1 MTTIAELV
9 IKVNTAE
16 LDRAKKS
23 LEDLSTAAK
32 GVDLGG
38 IGGSGGTGG
47 TDALIK
53 AQDRLIAKAE
63 KMVATVGATKGEILK
78 YDAALRGLSSSV
90 DPLANKF
97 DKLASA
103 QKLSADISKAAQKS
117 LEGASAA
124 QYRMIESLK
133 EEIALFGKSKDEIT
147 LYRAGLMG
155 IKEQVAP
162 LVAELQRLKEA
173 KQAELQVGKEGSSAS
188 IAARKAESSAL
199 AEEANQLERLI
210 ALKRQE
216 AQTAKSSGSFSQTGM
231 QAAEAEI
238 ESYTRKLEQVTLRQK
253 ATESST
259 EQMAKEFQQL
269 LYSIDPAAKSLDELA
284 RKKGDLNTVFRSGFI
299 DEGEWRRLTGII
311 DQKRNAV
318 LGLGQAADAAG
329 GEFQQLRAQIDPA
342 AAAMDKLAAQQSKLN
357 TLYNSGKGSLP
368 TAEYQR
374 LNTILAQNRQRVV
387 DLGASTGKTAK
398 EMNFALRGLPA
409 QFTDIFVSLQG
420 GQAPLT
426 VLLQQGGQLK
436 DMFGGLGPAFRAMGG
451 YVLGLINPFT
461 LAAAAA
467 GLLGAAWLKGNQESA
482 EYVQSLIAVGN
493 AAGVTAGQLSQS
505 AENIG
510 KYFGTQAAAAEAL
523 NLVVRSGRYT
533 SLQIDQVAMAMVA
546 LGRVTGQTT
555 DQILSD
561 FDKISKE
568 PSKALAELNQQYKF
582 LTASQ
587 YDYIRSLE
595 AQGRQQEAATEA
607 INLYSNVAIQRAN
620 EVDENLGYVEE
631 GWKLISGAAKGAWD
645 SMLGLGRKTTL
656 EDELKAAYKEF
667 EDLTRDGRDAAV
679 EDPYRYDDLI
689 KRIEKAQAAV
699 AKEISDGSSAEI
711 AANIEAAGIAAIGVL
726 DKFSPKSVGIEK
738 QIKDLKAA
746 RDALI
751 VAGQFDTEKQK
762 LFQAGLAQLEK
773 DLVKSVKAQ
782 NKTDTIKQTAAEKL
796 LSTIL
801 QQTAALEGQAV
812 SEGKVLS
819 EKNKYVKL
827 VKEIEIAEIA
837 AAAGRADAAQKSLV
851 ADKERLLTAQ
861 KINVKLQEGLKL
873 KKTEALLDAQKA
885 TLQAEIAANEK
896 KYADALLGVGR
907 GKAEVARMKER
918 NALEEKHIKQL
929 ERIDDLRA
937 KGAYTEKEHKRA
949 IAAQKK
955 ALETEKRNLEKHFR
969 DMDEIRG
976 NWVNGATSAWEDY
989 LDGIRDVSSQS
1000 YDLFTSAFKGIED
1013 YLVSFVTGTKASFKD
1028 LVKSIAADFARLAVR
1043 NTIGSIF
1050 GINQGGAQSGGG
1062 GLLSSIFGGGSG
1074 SGGGGG
1080 FGDIFS
1086 AGKNAYSIYQ
1096 AATGQGFLGSIV
1108 SGFQSGGLGGAFS
1121 GGTGYL
1127 SNAASGL
1134 YSAGASLFG
1143 GGGGAAASGA
1153 AAQAAGAAAGNSL
1166 GVNAGAYAAQGGAG
1180 GAGGGLGGGLGAA
1193 AGPIAAAYAAFTA
1206 YNAYKDGLRLNAS
1219 DTRDNPAAWIT
1230 GFQPIAE
1237 LNGLISK
1244 LTDKLGIGGALGNIL
1259 NIPSTV
1265 TAMLGSALFGGGW
1278 QTKNAGLALGV
1289 QGGEL
1294 DAKSYE
1300 YQKKKGGLFGKNKS
1314 RTRYS
1319 ALDPKTD
1326 AAFKETFA
1334 ETREGV
1340 ESLFEELS
1348 FTVEEGALSGLTLAQ
1363 SLISTVGKTEEE
1375 IQASIAE
1382 WFGKAAEAM
1391 NTELNKV
1398 FDTGLGYDLAGMQ
1411 AFVGNLKGVNAVL
1424 ESLRLEAYD
1433 ANVAGGKLAESLSA
1447 VAGGLEL
1454 LSTNTQTYYEQFFT
1468 PLEKFEDQMKAITL
1482 AFKDAD
1488 VEMVNSREA
1497 YRAMVEDIDLTTDAG
1512 QEMFATMMQLS
1523 GTAAQYFEILE
1534 SQADQAAQAAAQLL
1548 TNNVSSALGSLQ
1560 RSANV
1565 ERDRLTKN
1573 YQAQIAA
1580 EQAAAAARSSA
1591 YADMIDTARESVQS
1605 LERLDSALNNTLK
1618 TLLSSSDTAVEM
1630 MRQQAVNV
1638 LKTALQMAR
1647 SGKSLA
1653 GVEGL
1658 EDALDAASNL
1668 DMDIYGS
1675 LEDFER
1681 EQWRTA
1687 NLVAELEKINGEQLS
1702 ADEKLL
1708 LQLEASAAAIQ
1719 AGIESVTA
1727 SLTAEY
1733 DRAIKALDDEL
1744 AAAQSQLDA
1753 LNGIDN
1759 SVQSVA
1765 SAVAQM
1771 SAAFTAAMGGQEAAI
1786 QQLYQSISGSSAN
1799 QGGVNFWLDRIGE
1812 GGNYTELIQELQQ
1825 ASQASAGHQ
1834 NAVAGLY
1841 RQAGTTAD
1849 AQGIKFWT
1857 EAIASGTYTYDDLR
1871 NGLGI
1876 KSPKL
1881 FATGGAFTGQVVKR
1895 PTSFNMGVMG
1905 EAGPEAILP
1914 LANVGGSLGVKAVTD
1929 GTAGEVKGL
1938 REEVGRLG
1946 QMLYQITKNTARS
1959 ADELINMSENGLYTY
1974 QEA

>member
-216 AQTAKSSGSFSQTGM
+216 AQTAKSSGGFSQTGM

-329 GEFQQLRAQIDPA
+329 DEFQQLRAQIDPA

-436 DMFGGLGPAFRAMGG
+436 DMFGGIGPALRVMGS
-451 YVLGLINPFT
+451 YIVGLINPVT
-461 LAAAAA
+461 VLAAAV
-467 GLLGAAWLKGNQESA
+467 G
-482 EYVQSLIAVGN
+482 VMAV
-493 AAGVTAGQLSQS
+493 SW
-505 AENIG
+505 
-510 KYFGTQAAAAEAL
+510 AAAEAEVSAFKNATVEGKGFSGAAL
-523 NLVVRSGRYT
+523 QDLQSYRNEIDAVVGTAGQAAQALTLLQASGRVSASAFVDISEAAIKMQRATGVAIEDTVRDFVSLGKDPVNAAIALDDKYKTLT
-533 SLQIDQVAMAMVA
+533 SS
-546 LGRVTGQTT
+546 T
-555 DQILSD
+555 
-561 FDKISKE
+561 ISY
-568 PSKALAELNQQYKF
+568 AQELV
-582 LTASQ
+582 S
-587 YDYIRSLE
+587 
-595 AQGRQQEAATEA
+595 QGRSQEASTFLMTEMARESAKTADEMIRNASTTKTAWQGLKDIIGETWDA
-607 INLYSNVAIQRAN
+607 IKSPFEDSVLTEEIAKLKKEIKDIEDGKGILGFLKPDTAFREFRLNMLQAQLDQQKFAAKSKKDSEDIQRAAASVAAQN
-620 EVDENLGYVEE
+620 AQNYAQNLSSLDAVAAAEADLTKVKSNRIKLENAAIREKRALTAEE
-631 GWKLISGAAKGAWD
+631 EKFQ
-645 SMLGLGRKTTL
+645 
-656 EDELKAAYKEF
+656 KAAE
-667 EDLTRDGRDAAV
+667 DAAQ
-679 EDPYRYDDLI
+679 
-689 KRIEKAQAAV
+689 KRLDSAIESQNKKDKSAVVRQDAA
-699 AKEISDGSSAEI
+699 
-711 AANIEAAGIAAIGVL
+711 
-726 DKFSPKSVGIEK
+726 
-738 QIKDLKAA
+738 
-746 RDALI
+746 
-751 VAGQFDTEKQK
+751 QK
-762 LFQAGLAQLEK
+762 LLA
-773 DLVKSVKAQ
+773 
-782 NKTDTIKQTAAEKL
+782 
-796 LSTIL
+796 TIL
-801 QQTAALEGQAV
+801 QQGAALQEQVDSQGKAFTEESKLAKLKEEIRQAEEASILGIATLDQQSLVSQKEGLILAQR
-812 SEGKVLS
+812 
-819 EKNKYVKL
+819 KNVEL
-827 VKEIEIAEIA
+827 
-837 AAAGRADAAQKSLV
+837 QKSIKS
-851 ADKERLLTAQ
+851 KEA
-861 KINVKLQEGLKL
+861 
-873 KKTEALLDAQKA
+873 EAKLDALQA
-885 TLQAEIAANEK
+885 ELQAEIAANEK
-896 KYADALLGVGR
+896 KYADALVGAGR
-907 GKAEVARMKER
+907 GKAEIERMKQR
-918 NALEEKHIKQL
+918 NALEDEYAKKVKELNRLKLSGDINEKVYKKQ
-929 ERIDDLRA
+929 
-937 KGAYTEKEHKRA
+937 

-955 ALETEKRNLEKHFR
+955 ALETEKRNLEKHYR
-969 DMDEIRG
+969 DMDDIRG

-1000 YDLFTSAFKGIED
+1000 YDLFTNAFKGIED
-1013 YLVSFVTGTKASFKD
+1013 YLVSFISGTKASFSD

-1050 GINQGGAQSGGG
+1050 GINQGGGSGG
-1062 GLLSSIFGGGSG
+1062 G
-1074 SGGGGG
+1074 SGGGGGGSG

-1086 AGKNAYSIYQ
+1086 AGRNAYSIYQ

-1143 GGGGAAASGA
+1143 GGGAAASGA

-1166 GVNAGAYAAQGGAG
+1166 GVNAGVYAAQGG
-1180 GAGGGLGGGLGAA
+1180 GGGVLGGIGAA
-1193 AGPIAAAYAAFTA
+1193 AGPIAAAYAAFSA
-1206 YNAYKDGLRLNAS
+1206 YNAYKDGVRLDPK
-1219 DTRDNPAAWIT
+1219 DTRGNAAAWAT
-1230 GFQPIAE
+1230 GFQPLAE
-1237 LNGLISK
+1237 LNGLVSK

-1259 NIPSTV
+1259 NIPSTL
-1265 TAMLGSALFGGGW
+1265 TAMVGSALFGGGW
-1278 QTKNAGLALGV
+1278 QTKNAGLALAV

-1340 ESLFEELS
+1340 EDLFEELG
-1348 FTVEEGALSGLTLAQ
+1348 FTMEEGTLSGLTLARKH
-1363 SLISTVGKTEEE
+1363 ISTVGKTEEE
-1375 IQASIAE
+1375 IQTSIAE
-1382 WFGKAAEAM
+1382 WFGTAAEAM

-1398 FDTGLGYDLAGMQ
+1398 FGTGLDYDLAGMQ

-1424 ESLRLEAYD
+1424 ESLRLEAYE

-1468 PLEKFEDQMKAITL
+1468 PLEKFEDQMKAITS
-1482 AFKDAD
+1482 AFKEAD

-1512 QEMFATMMQLS
+1512 QAMFATMMQLS

-1548 TNNVSSALGSLQ
+1548 TNNVSSAFGSLQ

-1591 YADMIDTARESVQS
+1591 YADMIATARESVQS

-1702 ADEKLL
+1702 ADERLL

-1733 DRAIKALDDEL
+1733 ERAIKALDDEL

-1771 SAAFTAAMGGQEAAI
+1771 SAAVTAAMGGQAAAI

-1799 QGGVNFWLDRIGE
+1799 QEGVNFWLDRIGE

-1871 NGLGI
+1871 NGLGL

-1929 GTAGEVKGL
+1929 GTAEEVKGL